1 MVQEVTHYRG
11 MTRAAIYK
19 RISDDRE
26 GRELGIS
33 RQDQDLRQLADQ
45 QGYTI
50 VAEYADNDIGASTR
64 SRKSRPGYAK
74 MIKDAEAGAFGII
87 LAYTSSRLTRRPLEH
102 EGQIRLAE
110 QHGIRFEFV
119 RSPSFDLA
127 TAAGRQIARMLAAQD
142 AAESEIIG
150 ERVTRARRQQAE
162 QGRFGGGGRRF
173 GFEPDGITRREDECK
188 IIAECANA
196 IIRGASLRGLTRDLR
211 EAGIPTVTG
220 GHWNPQSLR
229 DILLRPRNAGRMVY
243 QDQIIGTAPWKPI
256 VNPDVHDRV
265 VRILTNPER
274 DMRAGTAPR
283 WLGSG
288 LYRCGTCSAKMEIT
302 IGGRSPRYRCK
313 ASTHLA
319 RAQQPVDDLVVGT
332 VLALIRRDAPELF
345 ATRAPGVDVAAL
357 RGERDRIEAALAAVG
372 GDVALGL
379 MTRAAGLDATRRGS
393 ARIAEIEAALAAAD
407 GPDPVVGELARARDP
422 LAVWNGLS
430 LERQRMVI
438 GSTVTVTIER
448 SGRRGRVFDPDS
460 VRIESCAM
468 VAPE

>member
-11 MTRAAIYK
+11 MTTAAIYK

-26 GRELGIS
+26 GRELGVS

-45 QGYTI
+45 RGYTI

-64 SRKSRPGYAK
+64 SRKPRPGYAK
-74 MIKDAEAGAFGII
+74 MIKDAEAGAFGVI

-102 EGQIRLAE
+102 ERQIQLAE

-119 RSPSFDLA
+119 RSPSFDLN
-127 TAAGRQIARMLAAQD
+127 TADGRQIARMLVAAD
-142 AAESEIIG
+142 AAESERNG
-150 ERVTRARRQQAE
+150 ERVTRKRREQAE

-196 IIRGASLRGLTRDLR
+196 IIRGASLRGLARDLR
-211 EAGIPTVTG
+211 ERKIPTVTG
-220 GHWNPQSLR
+220 GHWNPQTLR
-229 DILLRPRNAGRMVY
+229 DILLRPRNAGRMMY
-243 QDQIIGTAPWKPI
+243 QGQAIGTAPWKPI
-256 VNPDVHDRV
+256 IPGDVFDRMT
-265 VRILTNPER
+265 RILTNPER

-288 LYRCGTCSAKMEIT
+288 LYRCGICDSPMEIT

-319 RAQQPVDDLVVGT
+319 RQQQQVDDLVVGT

-345 ATRAPGVDVAAL
+345 ATRAPGVDVKAL
-357 RGERDRIEAALAAVG
+357 RDERDKIEAGVAAVG
-372 GDVALGL
+372 GDVALGYL
-379 MTRAAGLDATRRGS
+379 TRAAGHDATRRGQ

-407 GPDPVVGELARARDP
+407 GPDPVVGQLARARNP
-422 LAVWNGLS
+422 VEVWNGLP
-430 LERQRMVI
+430 LERQRLVI
-438 GSTVTVTIER
+438 ANTVAVTIMR

-460 VRIESCAM
+460 VRIEPCAK
-468 VAPE
+468 VATE